1 MQNARIV
8 FGWLAFLILIVF
20 SIYSFFESGS
30 ITIEAWISLL
40 LSPATLAFAL
50 NRSKWWERD
59 TIHPTTIIE
68 EESVDTYSKKEV
80 PNLEEDGFDIPVM

>member
-8 FGWLAFLILIVF
+8 FAWLAFLILIVF

-40 LSPATLAFAL
+40 LSPAALAFAL

-59 TIHPTTIIE
+59 SIHLTTIIE
-68 EESVDTYSKKEV
+68 EESVETSSKKEA
-80 PNLEEDGFDIPVM
+80 PNPEEDGFDIPVM

>member
-1 MQNARIV
+1 
-8 FGWLAFLILIVF
+8 LAFLILIVF

-40 LSPATLAFAL
+40 LSPAALAFAL

-59 TIHPTTIIE
+59 SIHLTTIIE
-68 EESVDTYSKKEV
+68 EESVETSSKKEA
-80 PNLEEDGFDIPVM
+80 PNPEEDGFDIPVM

>member
-40 LSPATLAFAL
+40 LSPAALAFAL

-59 TIHPTTIIE
+59 TNYPTTILE
-68 EESVDTYSKKEV
+68 EEIVETTSTKEV
-80 PNLEEDGFDIPVM
+80 PNPEEDGFDIPVM

>member
-40 LSPATLAFAL
+40 LSPAALAFAL
-50 NRSKWWERD
+50 NRSKWWEID

-68 EESVDTYSKKEV
+68 EESVETASNKEV
-80 PNLEEDGFDIPVM
+80 PNPEEDGFDIPVM

>member
-8 FGWLAFLILIVF
+8 IGWLAFLILIVF

-40 LSPATLAFAL
+40 LSPAALAFAL
-50 NRSKWWERD
+50 NRSKWLERD

-80 PNLEEDGFDIPVM
+80 PNPEEDGFDIPVM

>member
-8 FGWLAFLILIVF
+8 IGWFAFLILIVF

-40 LSPATLAFAL
+40 LSPAALAFAL

-59 TIHPTTIIE
+59 TTHPTTIIE
-68 EESVDTYSKKEV
+68 EESVETSSKKEV
-80 PNLEEDGFDIPVM
+80 PNPEEDGFDIPVM

>member
-1 MQNARIV
+1 MRNARIV
-8 FGWLAFLILIVF
+8 IGWFAFLILIVF

-40 LSPATLAFAL
+40 LSPAALAFAL

-68 EESVDTYSKKEV
+68 EESVETSSKKEV
-80 PNLEEDGFDIPVM
+80 PNPEEDGFDIPVM

>member
-8 FGWLAFLILIVF
+8 IGWLAFLILIVF
-20 SIYSFFESGS
+20 SIYSFLESGS

-40 LSPATLAFAL
+40 LSPAALASAL

-68 EESVDTYSKKEV
+68 EESVETSSKKEV
-80 PNLEEDGFDIPVM
+80 PNPEEDGFDIPVM

>member
-1 MQNARIV
+1 MQDARIV

-40 LSPATLAFAL
+40 LSPAALAFAL
-50 NRSKWWERD
+50 DRRKWWGRETD
-59 TIHPTTIIE
+59 HPTTILG
-68 EESVDTYSKKEV
+68 EESVETASEKDV
-80 PNLEEDGFDIPVM
+80 PNPEDDGFDVPVM